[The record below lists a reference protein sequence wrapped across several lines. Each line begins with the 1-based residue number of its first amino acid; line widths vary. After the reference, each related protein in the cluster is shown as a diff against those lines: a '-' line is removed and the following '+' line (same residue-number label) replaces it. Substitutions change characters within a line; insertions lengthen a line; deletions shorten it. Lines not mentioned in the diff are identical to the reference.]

1 MFIRLRHMGRSV
13 AGKYVTLLKLTSS
26 VGSINVNMRVVNS
39 IGSGNNDIV
48 LVVNLKDLILVT
60 KMGDRGTKVTFYMGL
75 AGLPRRS
82 SEGVFLRQVLR
93 PVNIRTSRSKTAIG
107 TGVHSHSRPSR
118 ASGLRRIG
126 ASSVNRSSAAF
137 SFR

>member
-82 SEGVFLRQVLR
+82 SEGVFLR
-93 PVNIRTSRSKTAIG
+93 PVNIRTARSKTAIG
-107 TGVHSHSRPSR
+107 TGVQSTFMPHHVHQGFA
-118 ASGLRRIG
+118 ASAL
-126 ASSVNRSSAAF
+126 VP
-137 SFR
+137 